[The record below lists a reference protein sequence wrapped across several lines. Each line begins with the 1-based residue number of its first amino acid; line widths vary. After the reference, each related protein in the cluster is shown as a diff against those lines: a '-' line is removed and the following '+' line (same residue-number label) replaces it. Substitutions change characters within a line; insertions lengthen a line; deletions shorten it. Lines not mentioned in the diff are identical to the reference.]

1 MLLCDEI
8 LFCASVLR
16 DGDAGPHHQ
25 ILASHRLVRIADDVR
40 RIEEMADGIV
50 GDAADAADAEVAAAQ
65 SERALVPSR
74 PQPRFR
80 LVRA

>member
-25 ILASHRLVRIADDVR
+25 ILASHRLQRIAGDVR
-40 RIEEMADGIV
+40 RIEELVDAIV
-50 GDAADAADAEVAAAQ
+50 GFAQAEADAEVAAAQ
-65 SERALVPSR
+65 SERALVPLR
-74 PQPRFR
+74 TKPRFR